1 MGEDK
6 KQEAMRKALMEFV
19 QSIDNVG
26 GVILLS
32 NGLHVP
38 VIDEDWIDLGEAYVE
53 ACKALGRGPR
63 IAVIDDTESEDDD
76 GSLSDDESM

>member
-53 ACKALGRGPR
+53 ACKALGRGR
-63 IAVIDDTESEDDD
+63 
-76 GSLSDDESM
+76 GSRSSTTPKVRTTTAPCR